1 MLYPEERTTVGI
13 DVCKDHLDI
22 RVLPGD
28 EKWRTPNTP
37 KHLPALI
44 ARLRTLNPVRI
55 ALEPTG
61 GYENAVLEALY
72 RAELPVV
79 RVHALHV
86 RNFAKGL
93 GLLAKTDQIDAYVLA
108 RYARQ
113 VETPVRT
120 MPTQEQADLDALAGR
135 MIQVQEMLGVEKN
148 RLRMAPAAVQ
158 PDITEHIAY
167 LTKQFQALEAEMGQR
182 IEASRI
188 WRERDLQM
196 RTTCGVGIRTSYRV
210 LAKLPEL
217 GSLSHGRISL
227 LVGLAPINRDS
238 GSQRGRR
245 VIQGGRASVRSA
257 LYAATLSA
265 VRFNPA
271 IRAFY
276 QRLRAAGKPVRVAR
290 IACARKLLV
299 ILNAM
304 LRDGTE
310 WDPTRNVTA

>member
-28 EKWRTPNTP
+28 EKWRTPNRSE
-37 KHLPALI
+37 HLPALI
-44 ARLRTLNPVRI
+44 ARLRALNPVRI

-61 GYENAVLEALY
+61 GYENTVLEALY

-113 VETPVRT
+113 VETEVRA
-120 MPTQEQADLDALAGR
+120 MPTEEQAALDALAGR
-135 MIQVQEMLGVEKN
+135 MIQVQEMLAAEKN

-158 PDITEHIAY
+158 TDIKEHIAY
-167 LTKQFQALEAEMGQR
+167 LQKQLKALEAEMAQR
-182 IEASRI
+182 IKASEL
-188 WRERDLQM
+188 WAKRDHLLQ
-196 RTTCGVGIRTSYRV
+196 TTCGVAVRTSYR
-210 LAKLPEL
+210 LIAKLPEL
-217 GSLSHGRISL
+217 GSLSRERISL
-227 LVGLAPINRDS
+227 LAGLAPINRDS
-238 GSQRGRR
+238 GNQRGRR
-245 VIQGGRASVRSA
+245 VIQGGRTAVRSA
-257 LYAATLSA
+257 LYAATISA

-271 IRAFY
+271 IRRFY
-276 QRLRAAGKPVRVAR
+276 QRLRAAGKPSRVAR
-290 IACARKLLV
+290 IACARKLLT

-310 WDPTRNVTA
+310 WDPTRNAFA